1 VAGPRGLSGI
11 AVPGWRERFGAV
23 AGVTDRSAGDL
34 GLSPSTLDPTRDRW
48 MALSRDLG
56 FSAMAT
62 SRQVHGNGI
71 AVHRAVSAGWSL
83 LEGYDAHATAQGGLL
98 LTLTVADCIPVF
110 LLDPVTRAI
119 ALVHAGWRGTAAGI
133 LPETIETL
141 VEHFDAQP
149 ANIVIHFGVGICG
162 ACYEVG
168 PEVLKACGMPASPEA
183 QGRLDLRAVLADQ
196 ARAAGV
202 RTLSASPFC
211 SAHDARF
218 FSHRASGGR
227 EGRMAAYLGWPEPAN
242 RTRRRGLPLVV
253 PGH

>member
-1 VAGPRGLSGI
+1 MAGPRGLSGI

-34 GLSPSTLDPTRDRW
+34 GLSPSTLDPSRDRW

-62 SRQVHGNGI
+62 SRQVHGSGI
-71 AVHRAVSAGWSL
+71 AIHRKVPGGWSL
-83 LEGYDAHATAQGGLL
+83 LEGYDAHATAQRGLL

-119 ALVHAGWRGTAAGI
+119 ALAHAGWRGTAAGI
-133 LPETIETL
+133 LPATIQKL
-141 VEHFDAQP
+141 VEHFGAVQAD
-149 ANIVIHFGVGICG
+149 IVIHFGVGICG
-162 ACYEVG
+162 TCYEVG
-168 PEVLKACGMPASPEA
+168 LEVIEACGRPAPSDG

-202 RTLSASPFC
+202 RTLTTSPFC

-227 EGRMAAYLGWPEPAN
+227 DGRMAAYLGWPDPAN
-242 RTRRRGLPLVV
+242 RPRRGLPDVV